1 MSEIELA
8 KNLSSS
14 RTPIRE
20 AFRQLQM
27 EGYISV
33 VPNKGAYVSKL
44 QLNEIEEIYNIVSL
58 LEGYA
63 AELAALKI
71 DNLELNKL
79 RKLQKQLI
87 V

>member
-1 MSEIELA
+1 
-8 KNLSSS
+8 
-14 RTPIRE
+14 
-20 AFRQLQM
+20 M